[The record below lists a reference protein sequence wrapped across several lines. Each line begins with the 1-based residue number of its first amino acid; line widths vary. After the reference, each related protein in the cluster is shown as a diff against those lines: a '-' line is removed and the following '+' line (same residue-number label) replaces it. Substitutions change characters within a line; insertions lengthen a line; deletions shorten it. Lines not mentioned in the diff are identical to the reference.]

1 MNQFYTHQAAKEEA
15 FQALICLK
23 LDSMISV

>member
-15 FQALICLK
+15 FQALIYIK
-23 LDSMISV
+23 LDSVISA